1 MVDQILLNQLRKEKL
16 IMAFEKNYNV
26 VSPLWANHQIEWMN
40 GVYAPF
46 KDHDKYLIVLYLI
59 KKTFDFYS
67 KNFVRETFTEFY
79 QKDFIQI
86 ESLDMMEISQA
97 LNIPK
102 ESARRKIIEL
112 EKIGVIKK
120 SGKKIIID
128 KKAFPFIRP
137 EKSIVRVS
145 RFFATLS
152 AVMLD
157 EKIIQSEFTSDII
170 TTFIAKN
177 FSYIWKLYYELQ
189 IPLILKWKKVFKD
202 VESFHIWGICV
213 VNEKLNIKRSSD
225 LKMNRKAYLK
235 KYYNTFSQLEG
246 MNAMSISDISGIPR
260 ATVTRKLNILLEK
273 KYLKINDKKHYTLA
287 NETHKEVSE
296 IQRLNFD
303 NLADFTAQVFN
314 LMLVEEKTSKK
325 IHERLPLGAQK
336 YLNL

>member
-1 MVDQILLNQLRKEKL
+1 MDQAISSQLRKEKL
-16 IMAFEKNYNV
+16 IKVFEKNYNA
-26 VSPLWANHQIEWMN
+26 VSPLWSSHQLEWIN
-40 GVYAPF
+40 GTYQPF
-46 KDHDKYLIVLYLI
+46 KDHDKYMIVLYLI

-67 KNFVRETFTEFY
+67 KNFVKESFTEFY
-79 QKDFIQI
+79 EKEFIQI
-86 ESLDMMEISQA
+86 DSLNVMEVSEA

-152 AVMLD
+152 TVMLD
-157 EKIIQSEFTSDII
+157 EKIIQSEFTSEVI

-177 FSYIWKLYYELQ
+177 FSHIWKLYYELQ
-189 IPLILKWKKVFKD
+189 IPMILKWKKVFMD
-202 VESFHIWGICV
+202 IESFHVWGVCV
-213 VNEKLNIKRSSD
+213 VNEQLNIKRRSN
-225 LKMNRKAYLK
+225 LKMSKTSYLK
-235 KYYNTFSQLEG
+235 KYYNSLSQLQG

-260 ATVTRKLNILLEK
+260 ATVTRKLNTLLKK

-287 NETHKEVSE
+287 NERQKEVSE
-296 IQRLNFD
+296 IQKINFSH
-303 NLADFTAQVFN
+303 LADFVSQVFN
-314 LMLVEEKTSKK
+314 LMLVDQVIFKK
-325 IHERLPLGAQK
+325 DIKLPF
-336 YLNL
+336 YLNPNE

>member
-16 IMAFEKNYNV
+16 ITAFEKNYNV
-26 VSPLWANHQIEWMN
+26 VSPLWSNHQIEWMN

-152 AVMLD
+152 TVMLD
-157 EKIIQSEFTSDII
+157 EKIIQSEFTSDVI

-177 FSYIWKLYYELQ
+177 FSHIWKLYYELQ
-189 IPLILKWKKVFKD
+189 IPMILIWKKIFKD
-202 VESFHIWGICV
+202 VESFHVWGICV

-225 LKMNRKAYLK
+225 LKMNKKAYLK

-260 ATVTRKLNILLEK
+260 ATVIRKLNTLIKK
-273 KYLKINDKKHYTLA
+273 KYLKINQKKHYTLA
-287 NETHKEVSE
+287 YDTQKEFSE
-296 IQRLNFD
+296 IQKINF
-303 NLADFTAQVFN
+303 NHLADFTSRVFN
-314 LMLVEEKTSKK
+314 LILIEEAATKK
-325 IHERLPLGAQK
+325 AYKKLPQVIQK
-336 YLNL
+336 YFN

>member
-1 MVDQILLNQLRKEKL
+1 MK
-16 IMAFEKNYNV
+16 
-26 VSPLWANHQIEWMN
+26 
-40 GVYAPF
+40 
-46 KDHDKYLIVLYLI
+46 
-59 KKTFDFYS
+59 
-67 KNFVRETFTEFY
+67 
-79 QKDFIQI
+79 
-86 ESLDMMEISQA
+86 ISQG

-102 ESARRKIIEL
+102 ESVRRKIIEL

-152 AVMLD
+152 TVMLD
-157 EKIIQSEFTSDII
+157 EKIIQSEFKTDEI

-189 IPLILKWKKVFKD
+189 IPLILKWKKIFKD

-273 KYLKINDKKHYTLA
+273 KYLKIDDKKHYTLA
-287 NETHKEVSE
+287 NETQKEVSE
-296 IQRLNFD
+296 IQRLNFN
-303 NLADFTAQVFN
+303 NLADFTAKVFN
-314 LMLVEEKTSKK
+314 LMLVEERTSKK